1 MGRGGIT
8 YKIWVLF
15 VEVTFHTKNDSKAQL
30 LIPDVIDNWYLH
42 PKSTMRLSVVVTI
55 KDAKEKKH
63 ININIGVGSMMKSEV
78 IYMRYNKREGRITG
92 MSKYMAVCVQDV
104 SGKKNFLVI
113 FEYGKKREVGAP

>member
-1 MGRGGIT
+1 
-8 YKIWVLF
+8 
-15 VEVTFHTKNDSKAQL
+15 
-30 LIPDVIDNWYLH
+30 
-42 PKSTMRLSVVVTI
+42 MRLSVVVTI

-113 FEYGKKREVGAP
+113 FEYGKKREVGAS